1 MSSMGVKEREKE
13 IKKEE
18 KSLIRLKEK
27 VEEAPEKT
35 KEVFPDFKGLKF
47 MYILP
52 SNDEL
57 KKEWLEEWTQ
67 FILEWARFHEKFLID
82 VEDLLSSE
90 AFSSD
95 DVSLGMR
102 EVRALFEYL
111 VEKGVAEWYG
121 KGKRQIILYW
131 LSMENVLEGVFRWAL
146 ETGKVEVDVYTLLNS
161 KKPWSK
167 LPPEKLYTVLCMM
180 VKKKRARW
188 LNRKKS
194 IIEIDLHSF
203 HT

>member
-13 IKKEE
+13 E
-18 KSLIRLKEK
+18 KDLIRLKEE
-27 VEEAPEKT
+27 VEEVPKKPNEI
-35 KEVFPDFKGLKF
+35 FPDFKGLKF

-52 SNDEL
+52 LNDEL
-57 KKEWLEEWTQ
+57 KREWLEEWAQ
-67 FILEWARFHEKFLID
+67 FIMEWARFHEKFLID

-90 AFSSD
+90 AFSSG

-111 VEKGVAEWYG
+111 VEKGMAEWYG

-131 LSMENVLEGVFRWAL
+131 LSLEKVLEDIFRWAI
-146 ETGKVEVDVYTLLNS
+146 ETGRVEIDVYTLLNS
-161 KKPWSK
+161 EEPWSN
-167 LPPEKLYTVLCMM
+167 LPPEKLYTILCMM

-194 IIEIDLHSF
+194 IIEINLHSF